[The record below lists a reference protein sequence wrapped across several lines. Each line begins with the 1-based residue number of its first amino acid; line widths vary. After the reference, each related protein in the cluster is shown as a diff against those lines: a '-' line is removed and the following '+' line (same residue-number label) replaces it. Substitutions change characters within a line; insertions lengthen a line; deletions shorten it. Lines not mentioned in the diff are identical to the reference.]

1 MSKHL
6 ALVAL
11 IALTACSAVDKRA
24 LTNFTPAGTTGFTY
38 KSDYGQ
44 LFLKDDKTAET
55 QRLTWLAQ
63 YVQQNHLCPN
73 GYKIVSRNR
82 QRDQRDRR
90 HANLQGCL
98 HLVSLYRAL
107 GRALINRG

>member
-11 IALTACSAVDKRA
+11 LALTACSAVDKRA
-24 LTNFTPAGTTGFTY
+24 LTNFTPAGATGFTY

-73 GYKIVSRNR
+73 GYKIVSRT
-82 QRDQRDRR
+82 
-90 HANLQGCL
+90 ANETNATAGT
-98 HLVSLYRAL
+98 
-107 GRALINRG
+107 LIYKGVCNT